1 MIVGRALATTVPA
14 RIATNMPAISP
25 DMAWSICRRDM
36 GAGGADKG
44 ASGAVTTSLSTVGG
58 AAEEGRQEGPEG
70 RKAEGSRRASGAGRG
85 PVDAARRTDGR
96 PGGRWSVAPRLPR
109 RCREPRGQQG
119 EHFAEDVGE
128 GAFVLPERPV
138 LHAHPDRR

>member
-58 AAEEGRQEGPEG
+58 AAEEGRQEG
-70 RKAEGSRRASGAGRG
+70 RKAGRQRGRGRRAPGAGRG
-85 PVDAARRTDGR
+85 PGDAARSTDDR
-96 PGGRWSVAPRLPR
+96 RGGRGSAAPRLPR
-109 RCREPRGQQG
+109 RCREPRGQQR

-128 GAFVLPERPV
+128 GAFVLPDRPV
-138 LHAHPDRR
+138 LHA